1 MNGLKEMGTRWARY
15 AAEVVTIVVG
25 ILLALAAD
33 AGYRYLADRASEREI
48 LGALRVEFAADV
60 DELRADQQHRV
71 EKLAS
76 IDLLKAVRK
85 GEAGLPAP
93 EILANA
99 LLNSLDYR
107 FYTPSHPVLD
117 DLLATGRL
125 ELIRSD
131 ELRHALMVFGQ
142 ARSRIAVV
150 EQREREFVAT
160 QIEPFLAARLDLDAL
175 AAESPDE
182 LISSLLTV
190 SELLGDKFFGSLL
203 FLDRERT
210 QSSTDFADNLLN
222 TVFRVQELLNV
233 DG

>member
-1 MNGLKEMGTRWARY
+1 MNGLHEMGTRWVGF
-15 AAEVVTIVVG
+15 AAEVVTIVIG
-25 ILLALAAD
+25 ILLALAAN
-33 AGYRYLADRASEREI
+33 AGYQYVADRTSESEI

-60 DELRADQQHRV
+60 EELRADQRHRNQ
-71 EKLAS
+71 KLAS

-85 GEAGLPAP
+85 GTIGRPTP

-99 LLNSLDYR
+99 LLKSLDYR

-131 ELRHALMVFGQ
+131 ELRHALMDFGQ

-160 QIEPFLAARLDLDAL
+160 QIEPYLASRLDLEAL
-175 AAESPDE
+175 EAESPDE
-182 LISSLLTV
+182 LASSLLAV
-190 SELLGDKFFGSLL
+190 SELLGENYFGSLL
-203 FLDRERT
+203 YLNRERT
-210 QSSTDFADNLLN
+210 QSSTNFAENLLN
-222 TVFRVQELLNV
+222 AVFRVQELLKA

>member
-1 MNGLKEMGTRWARY
+1 MNRLQEKSTRWAGY

-33 AGYRYLADRASEREI
+33 AGYRYLADRASESEI
-48 LGALRVEFAADV
+48 VDSLRVEFAADV
-60 DELRADQQHRV
+60 DELRADQQHRA

-85 GEAGLPAP
+85 GDVGLPAP

-107 FYTPSHPVLD
+107 FYTSSHPVLD

-131 ELRHALMVFGQ
+131 ELRYALMVFGQ

-182 LISSLLTV
+182 LTSSLLTV
-190 SELLGDKFFGSLL
+190 SELFGDKFFGSLL
-203 FLDRERT
+203 YLDRERT

-222 TVFRVQELLNV
+222 TVFRVQELLNG

>member
-1 MNGLKEMGTRWARY
+1 MNRLREKSTRWAGY
-15 AAEVVTIVVG
+15 AAEVVTIVAG

-33 AGYRYLADRASEREI
+33 AGYRYLADRASESEI
-48 LGALRVEFAADV
+48 IGSLRVEFAADV

-85 GEAGLPAP
+85 GDVGLPAP

-99 LLNSLDYR
+99 LLNTLDYR
-107 FYTPSHPVLD
+107 FYTPSHPILD

-131 ELRHALMVFGQ
+131 ELRYALMVFGQ
-142 ARSRIAVV
+142 ARSRIAVI

-182 LISSLLTV
+182 LTSSLLPV
-190 SELLGDKFFGSLL
+190 SELFGDKFFGSLL
-203 FLDRERT
+203 YLDRERT
-210 QSSTDFADNLLN
+210 QSSTDFAANLLD
-222 TVFRVQELLNV
+222 TVFRVQELLNG